1 MPVAPWPPGNPQQL
15 GTTFSRLGWIGFFI
29 QPVLLSVPL
38 LLALYMLFGFAADS
52 SARRGIDLSDYLS
65 WGSLIVTIFT
75 AIWFFRYPRLG
86 RRIADGDPKLSG
98 AAVLKTVWIGIWAG
112 AIGIVF
118 SMLMLFAESSRILFV
133 MLANPQTGL
142 MVSPNIGVD
151 PNLALSALDGISL
164 LTLLILLT
172 AELLVLGLSMGLL
185 YSAATPASNKAA

>member
-142 MVSPNIGVD
+142 MVSPNIGVN
-151 PNLALSALDGISL
+151 PNLSLSALDGISL

>member
-151 PNLALSALDGISL
+151 SNLALSALDGISL

-185 YSAATPASNKAA
+185 YSAATPASDKAA